1 MPDENNNPDFL
12 DRVAKTQELWTG
24 EEWQPEHTVDSFGL
38 YGVGKRIE
46 ALEQIDQAIA
56 TADTSNIK
64 RYTKL
69 TSLRRD
75 LANTHHALRKVNR

>member
-24 EEWQPEHTVDSFGL
+24 EEWQPEHTVEAFGL
-38 YGVGKRIE
+38 FGVGKRIE
-46 ALEQIDQAIA
+46 ALEQIDQALA
-56 TADTSNIK
+56 VADTSNIK
-64 RYTKL
+64 RYTRL

-75 LANTHHALRKVNR
+75 LANVHHELRKIDR